1 MLRVEEIS
9 VRFGGVQALDQVT
22 LGVGAGTI
30 TGLIG
35 PNGAGKTTLFNVING
50 LQRPNQGRVLLA
62 DRDITHLSPA
72 RRARRGLART
82 FQRLE
87 VFGSMTARENIQV
100 AAELHRRWAR
110 GAPEPRAATAEILER
125 LGISAVADVQ
135 ADTLPTGI
143 ARLVELGRAIATEP
157 SVLLLDEPGSGLN
170 TAETHAL
177 GDVLLSLT
185 ASGIGVLLVEHD
197 MELAMRVSKELYVLE
212 FGRVIATGPPADIQA
227 DPAVRLAYLGAEA
240 HVEGHRATALDAAV
254 PDDML
259 PDDVAQV
266 IVRGNDEH
274 TDVPRIV
281 VNATAREDDGEA
293 LEPTAS
299 PVRTDGEC
307 APILEL
313 AGIKAGYGEIEILH
327 DVDIVVSRGTVFAL
341 LGANGAG
348 KSTTLKVASGRLRP
362 SAGTVRLAGRDVTRW
377 RPERL
382 TRAGLCTIPEGR
394 GVFPNLT
401 VVENLQMWTYRGGL
415 RRREIEE
422 RAYAKFPILSQR
434 RKQVAGTLSGGEQ
447 QMLAMSRA
455 LSTEPKLLLLDE
467 ISMGLAPLIV
477 AELYAV
483 VANLAAGGLT
493 ILVVEQSARTALD
506 VADRAAVM
514 ANGRI
519 ALAGTPD
526 VIADSVLDIYLA
538 GGAA

>member
-1 MLRVEEIS
+1 
-9 VRFGGVQALDQVT
+9 
-22 LGVGAGTI
+22 
-30 TGLIG
+30 
-35 PNGAGKTTLFNVING
+35 
-50 LQRPNQGRVLLA
+50 
-62 DRDITHLSPA
+62 
-72 RRARRGLART
+72 
-82 FQRLE
+82 
-87 VFGSMTARENIQV
+87 
-100 AAELHRRWAR
+100 
-110 GAPEPRAATAEILER
+110 
-125 LGISAVADVQ
+125 
-135 ADTLPTGI
+135 
-143 ARLVELGRAIATEP
+143 
-157 SVLLLDEPGSGLN
+157 
-170 TAETHAL
+170 
-177 GDVLLSLT
+177 
-185 ASGIGVLLVEHD
+185 
-197 MELAMRVSKELYVLE
+197 MELAMRVSNELYVLE

-266 IVRGNDEH
+266 IVGGNDEH

-293 LEPTAS
+293 PDPTAS
-299 PVRTDGEC
+299 PARTDGEC

-327 DVDIVVSRGTVFAL
+327 GVDIVVSRGTVFAL

-348 KSTTLKVASGRLRP
+348 KSTMLKVASGRLRP
-362 SAGTVRLAGRDVTRW
+362 SAGTVRLAGKDVTRW
-377 RPERL
+377 HPERL

-483 VANLAAGGLT
+483 VANLAADGLT